1 MTLVKICGLTR
12 EARRAPRRR
21 PRRLGLRLRAHG
33 ERAAGDTG
41 AGAPS
46 SAHTPAGALT
56 VAVFTTETAE
66 EVAAGAAAAGAAC
79 IQLSAGA
86 DGPSV
91 TEVRAAAAKLGA
103 APHIIAAADA
113 VDADSADLVILD
125 CREPGRYGGTG
136 RTADWAAAAAYRHAG
151 TRLVLAG
158 GLRPSNVDT
167 AVKLVRPL
175 AVDASSSVERSPGV
189 KDPGLLLAFFGAVA
203 GADAGAPRNSG
214 RKPVLRAADAAPAAK
229 DGPP

>member
-12 EARRAPRRR
+12 EADVR
-21 PRRLGLRLRAHG
+21 
-33 ERAAGDTG
+33 RAAGLG
-41 AGAPS
+41 AWACGFVLTAS
-46 SAHTPAGALT
+46 ERQVTPARARELGAHAGRALT

-103 APHIIAAADA
+103 ATHIIAAADA